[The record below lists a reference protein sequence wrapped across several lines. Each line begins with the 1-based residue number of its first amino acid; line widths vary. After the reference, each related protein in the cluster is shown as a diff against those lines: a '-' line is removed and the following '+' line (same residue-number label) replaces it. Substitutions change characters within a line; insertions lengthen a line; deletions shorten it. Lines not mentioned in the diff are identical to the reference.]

1 MVNDKKKQ
9 MLFNVIAAVIVVAAV
24 IAIVLGNTYFKQ
36 KVHSDTV
43 NAAPSSVQT
52 QLVM

>member
-1 MVNDKKKQ
+1 MVSDKRKQ
-9 MLFNVIAAVIVVAAV
+9 MMFNVIAAVIVVAAIIV
-24 IAIVLGNTYFKQ
+24 IVLGNTHFKQ

-52 QLVM
+52 QLVL